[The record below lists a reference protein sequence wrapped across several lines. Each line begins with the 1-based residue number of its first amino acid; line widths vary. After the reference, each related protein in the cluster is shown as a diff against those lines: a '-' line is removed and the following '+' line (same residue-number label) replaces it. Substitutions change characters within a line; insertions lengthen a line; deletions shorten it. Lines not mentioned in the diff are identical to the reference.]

1 MKEKCFSVSPSFLI
15 PLFLLFLGSPPA
27 HALLFLCAVLLH
39 EAGHLIALLSFGYT
53 PTGLSLSLSGAV
65 LQTRED
71 FIPYKKEAAI
81 SLAGP
86 FFGVLGCAAALF
98 FLRQRFTENGMLFF
112 SFNFLLTLL
121 NLLPIRGT
129 DGGCALFALLCYRGE
144 EWQARIWADAIHRV
158 FLSLLCFAATW
169 LLIKEKNPSLL
180 ILTLSL
186 TAGERKKRKKAT
198 ITS

>member
-1 MKEKCFSVSPSFLI
+1 MSGKRFSVSLSFLI
-15 PLFLLFLGSPPA
+15 PLFLLFYGSPPA

-39 EAGHLIALLSFGYT
+39 EAGHLFALLSFGYV
-53 PTGLSLSLSGAV
+53 PKGLTLSLSGAA
-65 LQTRED
+65 LQTEEN

-121 NLLPIRGT
+121 NLLPIRGM
-129 DGGCALFALLCYRGE
+129 DGGSALFAILCHYGE
-144 EWQARIWADAIHRV
+144 EWQARRWAETIHYL
-158 FLSLLCFAATW
+158 FLSLLCTAAFW
-169 LLIKEKNPSLL
+169 ILAKEKNPSLL
-180 ILTLSL
+180 ILILSL
-186 TAGERKKRKKAT
+186 TASDAKKRKKAT